1 MGLLADALAMLGVV
15 AAVGLG
21 VGYAHLA
28 ERMVS
33 GR

>member
-1 MGLLADALAMLGVV
+1 MGLLADALVILGVV

-28 ERMVS
+28 DRMVS